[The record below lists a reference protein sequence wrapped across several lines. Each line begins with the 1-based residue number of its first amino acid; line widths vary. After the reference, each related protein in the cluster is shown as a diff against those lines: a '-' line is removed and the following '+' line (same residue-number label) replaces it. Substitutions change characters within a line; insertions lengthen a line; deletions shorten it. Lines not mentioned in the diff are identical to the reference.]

1 MEHEI
6 EVFDN
11 AISDMIKESCKVKR
25 MIYFIDAH
33 LLTLN
38 QELNILKDFEAVE
51 EELSMKVNAIL
62 QELIDME
69 EIISKANKVI
79 EERSRYLIQVQD
91 KEKEI
96 NEHFQ
101 VVVQNN
107 KFYKFLRRIF
117 RKKYHPPKQHTGGK
131 ELVGINF

>member
-1 MEHEI
+1 MEHGI
-6 EVFDN
+6 DSFDN
-11 AISDMIKESCKVKR
+11 KILEIITESHKVKR
-25 MIYFIDAH
+25 AVYFIDAH

-38 QELNILKDFEAVE
+38 QELTILKDFEAVE

-69 EIISKANKVI
+69 ELISKANKVI
-79 EERSRYLIQVQD
+79 EERSRHLLQLQD

-101 VVVQNN
+101 LVVQSN
-107 KFYKFLRRIF
+107 KFYTFLRRIF
-117 RKKYHPPKQHTGGK
+117 RKKYHPPKQHTGGR
-131 ELVGINF
+131 